1 MPIQQVILVLSPF
14 DNSFFLKI
22 SGKFT
27 ISGYHLSSCELLF
40 VHVFQRLESYR
51 WFDLGS
57 IQCTFFVHLEG
68 QRLLSFDC
76 IDAQLGD
83 SSLSVLD
90 FIDSF
95 CTRQWMEEVFG
106 IYCNKVLPFG
116 ALYVPSILQCAFC
129 QALPY
134 IMNILSICLLKKI
147 YRSPTR
153 TIFPLFTD
161 KQKSHIK

>member
-27 ISGYHLSSCELLF
+27 ISGYHLSSCVLLF

-116 ALYVPSILQCAFC
+116 ALQCAFC

-134 IMNILSICLLKKI
+134 IMNILSICLL
-147 YRSPTR
+147 RRMSSDQTC
-153 TIFPLFTD
+153 F
-161 KQKSHIK
+161 

>member
-27 ISGYHLSSCELLF
+27 ISGYHLSSCVLLF

-83 SSLSVLD
+83 SSCLCWTSLIHFALGSGWKKFLA
-90 FIDSF
+90 FIA
-95 CTRQWMEEVFG
+95 TR
-106 IYCNKVLPFG
+106 C
-116 ALYVPSILQCAFC
+116 
-129 QALPY
+129 
-134 IMNILSICLLKKI
+134 CLLVPFMCRL
-147 YRSPTR
+147 YFSVPFVRRCLT
-153 TIFPLFTD
+153 
-161 KQKSHIK
+161 